1 MKRAQNYFAGC
12 GLVVVLAVACV
23 ATARAALFGE
33 APMAHTTGGQV
44 RGFTDHDVKIFR
56 GIPYGEDTAR
66 RRFQPPVPPQPW
78 SSVRDCL
85 EVATSAPQPEGEENR
100 DYGVRRQ
107 GEDCLMLNLWTPA
120 MRDGH
125 KRPVLVYLHG
135 GGYFGGTGN
144 HIDGAN
150 LSRRGDVVVVSVSH
164 RLNGF
169 GYLFLGDV
177 GGPEFADS
185 GNVGQL
191 DQVLAL
197 QWVRDNIA
205 EFGGDPG
212 CVTIFGESG
221 GGGKCATL
229 MAMPAAHGLFH
240 RVWSIGG
247 AELTAH
253 TREQAV
259 AETRLVLAALQLP
272 PDRIA
277 EIKTMPLDRLVHAFA
292 GRNFGP
298 VVDGRELPR
307 APFDPDA
314 SPLSADVPMVIG
326 TAHNEWVARS
336 DPTGGKWE
344 SLPDALRTAGL
355 IARPRPQEIVA
366 EYRKIYPTYAPFDVY
381 AEALAAAA
389 WSRSILVEAERRA
402 AQGDRTWAYCLEWP
416 GRGKAVHTLDL
427 CLLIDDPGSSWR
439 ARRENAKDTARLAE
453 LMCDSFVAFART
465 GNPNTAGLPLWPRF
479 DLEQRQT
486 MLFELPPR
494 VVADPRG
501 DERRLFASGTREQQT
516 FAEDHSLEEAE
527 GSERYS
533 SFKPFVGVWL
543 THAAAGSMEMSLAW
557 AENAEGLRFST
568 GLIQEGRRVPLTNG
582 FYGWNGAKKAF
593 EFLGTVVDGRLRN
606 GIITFK
612 GSTMT
617 DDFTV
622 TSPDGTIQTGRNLV
636 TKTNP
641 DTLLQEGFFRQ
652 KNGEWK
658 KVSEQQF
665 ERSR

>member
-1 MKRAQNYFAGC
+1 
-12 GLVVVLAVACV
+12 
-23 ATARAALFGE
+23 
-33 APMAHTTGGQV
+33 
-44 RGFTDHDVKIFR
+44 
-56 GIPYGEDTAR
+56 
-66 RRFQPPVPPQPW
+66 
-78 SSVRDCL
+78 
-85 EVATSAPQPEGEENR
+85 
-100 DYGVRRQ
+100 
-107 GEDCLMLNLWTPA
+107 
-120 MRDGH
+120 
-125 KRPVLVYLHG
+125 
-135 GGYFGGTGN
+135 
-144 HIDGAN
+144 
-150 LSRRGDVVVVSVSH
+150 
-164 RLNGF
+164 
-169 GYLFLGDV
+169 
-177 GGPEFADS
+177 
-185 GNVGQL
+185 
-191 DQVLAL
+191 
-197 QWVRDNIA
+197 
-205 EFGGDPG
+205 
-212 CVTIFGESG
+212 
-221 GGGKCATL
+221 
-229 MAMPAAHGLFH
+229 
-240 RVWSIGG
+240 
-247 AELTAH
+247 
-253 TREQAV
+253 
-259 AETRLVLAALQLP
+259 
-272 PDRIA
+272 
-277 EIKTMPLDRLVHAFA
+277 
-292 GRNFGP
+292 
-298 VVDGRELPR
+298 
-307 APFDPDA
+307 
-314 SPLSADVPMVIG
+314 
-326 TAHNEWVARS
+326 
-336 DPTGGKWE
+336 
-344 SLPDALRTAGL
+344 L
-355 IARPRPQEIVA
+355 ITHPRPQEIVA

-557 AENAEGLRFST
+557 AENAEGLRLST
-568 GLIQEGRRVPLTNG
+568 GLIQEGRRTPLTNG

-641 DTLLQEGFFRQ
+641 ETLLQEGFFRQ
-652 KNGEWK
+652 KSGEWK